1 MITHTYSS
9 LMSNRC
15 PCILDNQCSYI
26 YIFISLFQNIYE
38 EVMKMDR
45 FEETMLAF
53 AFNNLN
59 GDEKKTWSFM
69 LKNDKLRKQWQQNFF
84 DNYLS
89 QF

>member
-9 LMSNRC
+9 LMNNWCS
-15 PCILDNQCSYI
+15 CILDNHVLI
-26 YIFISLFQNIYE
+26 YIFIPLFQNIYE

-45 FEETMLAF
+45 FEETVLAF

-59 GDEKKTWSFM
+59 EDEKQTCSFM
-69 LKNDKLRKQWQQNFF
+69 LKNNKLRKQWLQNFF